1 MSHINLGHNGEL
13 IRRRNRK
20 EQKAVGKN
28 GACAYRAIILPRDS
42 KEFYSVKSP

>member
-13 IRRRNRK
+13 IGRRNRK

-28 GACAYRAIILPRDS
+28 GACAYQSRHSSKRQQRILLG
-42 KEFYSVKSP
+42 